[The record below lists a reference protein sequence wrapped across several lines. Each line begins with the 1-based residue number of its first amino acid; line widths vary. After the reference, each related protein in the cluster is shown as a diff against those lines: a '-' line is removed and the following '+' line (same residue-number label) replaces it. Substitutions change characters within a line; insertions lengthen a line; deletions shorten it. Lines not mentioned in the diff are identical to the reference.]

1 MYSLI
6 FATPKDILGAYLVII
21 GSCLI
26 LHPIVMFL
34 VSALKGAKQRW

>member
-6 FATPKDILGAYLVII
+6 FATSKDILGAYLIII
-21 GSCLI
+21 GSCLL
-26 LHPIVMFL
+26 LHPVTMFL